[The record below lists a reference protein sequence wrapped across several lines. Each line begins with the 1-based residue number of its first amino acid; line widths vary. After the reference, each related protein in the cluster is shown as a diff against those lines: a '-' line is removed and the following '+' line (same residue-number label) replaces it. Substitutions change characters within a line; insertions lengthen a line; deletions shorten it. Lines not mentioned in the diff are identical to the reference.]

1 LACFEGKDGYA
12 DLAAIAISWY
22 QRAITNNPHASRNFL
37 RWGMVLDFMGQ
48 HDEAERLFMHADDL
62 DPNGY
67 YTSAHVGRHYVETG
81 QYAAA
86 RPWLERSLLLSG
98 QDSDNEVGRSNL
110 KIANDRL
117 LEAANDPFIQKLRGR
132 MY

>member
-1 LACFEGKDGYA
+1 
-12 DLAAIAISWY
+12 
-22 QRAITNNPHASRNFL
+22 
-37 RWGMVLDFMGQ
+37 MVLDFLEQ

-62 DPNGY
+62 DPNGF
-67 YTSAHVGRHYVETG
+67 YTSAHIGRHFVETG

-98 QDSDNEVGRSNL
+98 KDNYNEVGKSNL

-117 LEAANDPFIQKLRGR
+117 LEAANDPFIQKMRER